1 MNLTIFWFCKVVNL
15 FTKFPLI
22 LICENYHWNLMV
34 LLSVQKEVMFENEQ
48 QWLLYSQPL
57 TLLSRDCHW
66 LIPGHVALTKI
77 KCIPI
82 EYLYPTWDTTT
93 YAQSMMESAVTGG
106 RKNSLP
112 VFIFVNTQ
120 SLTVAVSR
128 FHLEKQK
135 YLQDQETNNIYLRK
149 VTTHTTKGYHF
160 FRALYGSAKSVV
172 NTEEFIT
179 SDKLIQE
186 WIFV

>member
-1 MNLTIFWFCKVVNL
+1 MYPN
-15 FTKFPLI
+15 
-22 LICENYHWNLMV
+22 
-34 LLSVQKEVMFENEQ
+34 
-48 QWLLYSQPL
+48 
-57 TLLSRDCHW
+57 RD
-66 LIPGHVALTKI
+66 TF
-77 KCIPI
+77 
-82 EYLYPTWDTTT
+82 EYLHPAWDTTA
-93 YAQSMMESAVTGG
+93 YAQSMKESAVTRG

-128 FHLEKQK
+128 FHLEKLK

-149 VTTHTTKGYHF
+149 VTTPTTKGYHF